1 VSGTTERFVALL
13 VGIVAIIGGVAGMIR
28 LLVSIS
34 LKTGIMVQQL
44 RDHLKRSDEIHTD
57 METRMR
63 NLELRGRR

>member
-57 METRMR
+57 MEARMR